1 MIAVSQCGAT
11 EYNSSFFNGTF
22 RFELIKQMQ
31 FKAGYIVDCIANVI
45 SDFRNLLDEHTLA
58 GLEESGKISG
68 LLKYVSSFEV
78 EFPYPY
84 NPNYKEIPPVLAV
97 INNIITR
104 GLPTRAPILLEE
116 TFAKVGLGEEFP
128 DNSEKR
134 YSSKIPIDFQT
145 VFELLHIVEPGL
157 NITREEYGGN
167 LGSEGEWHFLNER
180 LKDSPFAKQ
189 ILQSQRNFATIG
201 KGLAG
206 GRSVDFSYEFP
217 YQNAGTVGTLK
228 KGVIFEFDGKH
239 HKLKSYKLYDAYR
252 DAVSDEGG
260 FETLRQP
267 SELLELDTKIENQFR
282 GEIFRI
288 FKKNFEREIDLAE
301 YSILFIPLAAARIQK
316 MLLEI
321 FLSKPEELT
330 KQEISIAI
338 IERDLPCG
346 AIAVKNFQQLF
357 DNINALLDETD
368 KLPLPKINLTIFQNE
383 KWVFDQALHL
393 DCKLQEVA
401 FFEDN
406 HFDIII
412 DHSILRRSDIYKER
426 DYKHASAIKV
436 RSSHYFDTAF
446 GKSRRVYC
454 ADTLKYRELIN
465 KKDDGSYEPKKE
477 IERHVDFFIQNIFR
491 KAGFREGQLPIISRA
506 LQLKPVIGL
515 LPTGGGKSLTYQLP
529 VFLQPGLCVVAD
541 PIKSL
546 MEDQVRVL
554 KQNWIDCC
562 DYINSNLNHD
572 KTAKGKR
579 LINFRYG
586 ETMFLFVSP
595 ERFVM
600 TDFRQIIQ
608 TIDSSEFGLAFSYAV
623 IDEVHCVS
631 EWGHDF
637 RSTYLMLG
645 QNAQRFAK
653 TRNGKAVSLI
663 GLTATASFDVLADIE
678 RELRIDHYDVAN
690 AIIAIENTIRPEL
703 FFRVIDVTGKDRI
716 GELNNDF
723 AKISENLTKINN
735 VSLLERSQKHH
746 LQEFEGIVKSNEVD
760 TFQLDMNLLLPDDEL
775 YAKTQDD
782 FFSIVFCPV
791 KGRKRNSAGE
801 VINESGVDFVF
812 NKIDS
817 HSKGYY
823 YGTSGEYLDEDG
835 TSDSPDVAS
844 ETQKH
849 FERFTRGTTRHMVCT
864 KAFGMGIDKKDVRT
878 TYHYFYSG
886 SLESLV
892 QECGRSGRDK
902 KISEANILISTASYW
917 ILDVF
922 LLFSGNKS
930 FELFDR
936 SHLKIRKAIKQY
948 FYKKWNEDDKKYDD
962 VTFSTEE
969 KIISAINRCPFA
981 LYFEGD
987 VYYEPEKDEII
998 ELRTK
1003 LLEKNGDGNYKYL
1016 IKKRSDRNIHDF
1028 FHNLTFKGIET
1039 EKNQLKSVFA
1049 ENEVDGKFCEAFEA
1063 CNDGTFIF
1071 DLLGWK
1077 ESNVAEA
1084 VCGLLLVNPTHTN
1097 RRTNKNYSSEV
1108 SDVFKYSHDF
1118 DDCIGTLEEKGYFHL
1133 NERRPELE
1141 ELYYKGRNKID
1152 TGRLIYRMHSIGLLT
1167 DYEILYNQNNIHRC
1181 TFVKYESIGE
1191 YLDNIELYFRRY
1203 LSETSAIKKTKEL
1216 IGRLNAGRLIDEI
1229 LECLFFLTEFSYE
1242 ETANKRLR
1250 ATDEIETILH
1260 RAVTMGDWFDQ
1271 NIYIKEE
1278 IFFYFN
1284 AKYARRVYR
1293 YENNSFSLLS
1303 DYDANKKKNNHNDAL
1318 TKPQI
1323 LEKYLGVYREDQ
1335 GTDQNNY
1342 KHMIGSCKKILRSLS
1357 DTDLSKEWL
1366 LRLLKAFAMY
1376 SVNNASYISEANSE
1390 LELGFNNLYNDDSF
1404 HKNDY
1409 TIIEP
1414 VFRAYFKKLKDNLQ
1428 PDNLSFRDI
1437 EMIRLKLLLKLQER
1451 YIDKLIMQNQK
1462 LMIDYYA

>member
-1 MIAVSQCGAT
+1 
-11 EYNSSFFNGTF
+11 
-22 RFELIKQMQ
+22 MQ
-31 FKAGYIVDCIANVI
+31 FKAGYIVDGIANLI
-45 SDFRNLLDEHTLA
+45 SEFRDKLDGQNLAE
-58 GLEESGKISG
+58 LEESGKING
-68 LLKYVSSFEV
+68 LLKYVSSFDV
-78 EFPYPY
+78 EFPHPY
-84 NPNYKEIPPVLAV
+84 NPNYKELPPVLAV

-116 TFAKVGLGEEFP
+116 IFSTIGLCEAIP
-128 DNSEKR
+128 DDAEKR
-134 YSSKIPIDFQT
+134 YSSKIPIEYST
-145 VFELLHIVEPGL
+145 VFELLHILEPGL
-157 NITREEYGGN
+157 EIEREQYGGE
-167 LGSEGEWHFLNER
+167 LGSEGEWHFLDEKLNR
-180 LKDSPFAKQ
+180 YPFAKQ

-201 KGLAG
+201 RGLVG

-217 YQNAGTVGTLK
+217 YQNAGTDGALK

-239 HKLKSYKLYDAYR
+239 HKLKSYMLYDAYR
-252 DAVSDEGG
+252 DAVAEDGG

-282 GEIFRI
+282 GEIFRV
-288 FKKNFEREIDLAE
+288 FKKNFEREVDLAE

-316 MLLEI
+316 TLLEF

-330 KQEISIAI
+330 KPEISIAI

-346 AIAVKNFQQLF
+346 AIAVKGFQQLF
-357 DNINALLDETD
+357 DNINELLEEHERL
-368 KLPLPKINLTIFQNE
+368 KLPEIKLAIFAND
-383 KWVFDQALHL
+383 KWVYDEALHL
-393 DCKLQEVA
+393 AANLQTNE
-401 FFEDN
+401 FFESNDFN
-406 HFDIII
+406 III
-412 DHSILRRSDIYKER
+412 DHSILRRSDIYQEQ
-426 DYKHASAIKV
+426 DYIHARAIKV

-446 GKSRRVYC
+446 GRSRRVYC
-454 ADTLKYRELIN
+454 ADLLKYKELVN
-465 KKDDGSYEPKKE
+465 KKVDGSYKPKKE

-491 KAGFREGQLPIISRA
+491 KVGFREGQLPIISRA

-529 VFLQPGLCVVAD
+529 VFLQPGLCVVVD

-600 TDFRQIIQ
+600 ADFRQIVQ
-608 TIDSSEFGLAFSYAV
+608 TIDSSKFGLAFSYAV

-678 RELRIDHYDVAN
+678 RELRIDQYDVAN

-716 GELNNDF
+716 GELNKDF
-723 AKISENLTKINN
+723 ANISENLAKINN
-735 VSLLERSQKHH
+735 VELLERSQKHH
-746 LQEFEGIVKSNEVD
+746 LQEFEGIIKSSGEG
-760 TFQLDMNLLLPDDEL
+760 TPQADMRLLLPDDEL
-775 YAKTQDD
+775 CAKTQDN

-801 VINESGVDFVF
+801 VINENGVDFVF

-817 HSKGYY
+817 RSKGYY

-835 TSDSPDVAS
+835 AFDSPDVAN

-849 FERFTRGTTRHMVCT
+849 FERFTRGTTKHMVCT

-902 KISEANILISTASYW
+902 KISEANILISTTSYW

-922 LLFSGNKS
+922 SLFSDNKS
-930 FELFDR
+930 FALFDR
-936 SHLKIRKAIKQY
+936 SHLKIRKAIKQH
-948 FYKKWNEDDKKYDD
+948 FYKKWNKDDKKYEDII
-962 VTFSTEE
+962 FPSEE
-969 KIISAINRCPFA
+969 KIISAIEICSFA
-981 LYFEGD
+981 LNFEGAI
-987 VYYEPEKDEII
+987 YYEPEKDEIV
-998 ELRTK
+998 ELRMK
-1003 LLEKNGDGNYKYL
+1003 LLEKKGDGTYKYL
-1016 IKKRSDRNIHDF
+1016 IEKRSDRNIHDF

-1039 EKNQLKSVFA
+1039 EKNQFKSMFA
-1049 ENEVDGKFCEAFEA
+1049 ENEVHGKFCVAFEA
-1063 CNDGTFIF
+1063 CNEDTFIF
-1071 DLLGWK
+1071 DLLGSK
-1077 ESNVAEA
+1077 ESNVVEA
-1084 VCGLLLVNPTHTN
+1084 VCELLLVNPTHTN
-1097 RRTNKNYSSEV
+1097 KKTKKKYDIEV

-1118 DDCIGTLEEKGYFHL
+1118 DDCIGILEEKGYFHL
-1133 NERRPELE
+1133 NERRQELE
-1141 ELYYKGRNKID
+1141 HLYYKGRNKID
-1152 TGRLIYRMHSIGLLT
+1152 TGRLIYRMHSIGLLS

-1181 TFVKYESIGE
+1181 TFVKYRSIDG
-1191 YLDNIELYFRRY
+1191 YLEKIEQYFRRY
-1203 LSETSAIKKTKEL
+1203 LSENEAINNTRKL
-1216 IGRLNAGRLIDEI
+1216 RGSLNGGRLIDEI

-1250 ATDEIETILH
+1250 ATDEIESILH
-1260 RAVTMGDWFDQ
+1260 RAVTMEDWFDQ

-1284 AKYARRVYR
+1284 AKYARREYS
-1293 YENNSFSLLS
+1293 YKNKSFSLLN
-1303 DYDANKKKNNHNDAL
+1303 DYDASKKKSDHIDAL
-1318 TKPQI
+1318 TKPEI

-1376 SVNNASYISEANSE
+1376 SVNNVSYISEANWE
-1390 LELGFNNLYNDDSF
+1390 LELGFDNLYQDEAFHQNDF
-1404 HKNDY
+1404 E
-1409 TIIEP
+1409 IIRP
-1414 VFRAYFKKLKDNLQ
+1414 LFDNYFKKLQDNIHEDNASFKD
-1428 PDNLSFRDI
+1428 I
-1437 EMIRLKLLLKLQER
+1437 KMIRLKLLLKMQAFG
-1451 YIDKLIMQNQK
+1451 IDTLIKNQK
-1462 LMIDYYA
+1462 ITDFRYA